1 MRSQNDRDYEI
12 DQDEPS
18 WRRDERDPSRAERP
32 RHEGERNRNIQRT
45 EPRYRP
51 EQSQVGRGYGGN
63 DRRYAEQGYW
73 DADDRQY
80 EWGVRS
86 PEDNSRFGRERDR
99 SDRFASDR
107 FSNATPYNTNPRGQY
122 GVGQGRNRAPS
133 PQFGSAYEYSNARR
147 PRDAWED
154 ESYGRVGSA
163 WGSTSWDRGESSS
176 RHYGSPDDSFLG
188 RLASGQA
195 GKGPKGYVRSDERIR
210 EDVCDRLS
218 NDDEVDAS
226 DITVTVKSGEVTL
239 EGSVV
244 DRHSKHRAEDIADSV
259 NGVRD
264 VTNRLRAR
272 KGFIEEIGDKLKG
285 DDDREHRG
293 HSGSG
298 TRNSTAGSSGSMGSS
313 GSAGSNPRI

>member
-1 MRSQNDRDYEI
+1 MRSQYEREH
-12 DQDEPS
+12 DFDNDEPS
-18 WRRDERDPSRAERP
+18 WRRDERDGARGDRQ
-32 RHEGERNRNIQRT
+32 RHEDERNRGVRPT

-63 DRRYAEQGYW
+63 DRRYGDQSYW

-86 PEDNSRFGRERDR
+86 PEDNSRFGRDR
-99 SDRFASDR
+99 YDR
-107 FSNATPYNTNPRGQY
+107 FSNATPYGNGPRGSF
-122 GVGQGRNRAPS
+122 GSGQQAPNRSPS
-133 PQFGSAYEYSNARR
+133 GTYGSAYEYSNARR
-147 PRDAWED
+147 PRDAWDD

-176 RHYGSPDDSFLG
+176 RNYGTNRNESFLG
-188 RLASGQA
+188 RVASGQT

-218 NDDEVDAS
+218 DDDEIDAS
-226 DITVTVKSGEVTL
+226 DITVSVKGGEVTL

-259 NGVRD
+259 SGVRD

-272 KGFIEEIGDKLKG
+272 KGFVAEIGDKLKG
-285 DDDREHRG
+285 DDDKEHRG

-298 TRNSTAGSSGSMGSS
+298 TRNSPPGSGGSVGST
-313 GSAGSNPRI
+313 SNPRL